1 MIEDDMR
8 LENETEFRAALNR
21 VKTRLAASHN
31 AETIRAAR
39 AQTTLAEVEA
49 ALQRLAEGTY
59 GVCRGCFLIIP
70 TGELLRCPQTQWC
83 AECRSRRMAAQRAGG
98 AP

>member
-1 MIEDDMR
+1 MR